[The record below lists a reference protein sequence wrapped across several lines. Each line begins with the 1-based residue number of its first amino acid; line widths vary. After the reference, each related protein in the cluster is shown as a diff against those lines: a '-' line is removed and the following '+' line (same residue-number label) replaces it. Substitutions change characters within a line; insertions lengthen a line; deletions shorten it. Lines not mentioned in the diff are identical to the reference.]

1 MERKTFFV
9 DVLLPVPLPG
19 TFTYRVPYELNDSVS
34 IGMRV
39 VIQFGQ
45 KKIYTGLIRKI
56 HEVAP
61 AVHQVKYI
69 LSILDQSPIVNEK
82 QLDFWDWIA
91 GYYLCYPGEVMNAA
105 LPSALKLASE
115 TKIVLAP
122 DFDRDY
128 AQLNDREFLI
138 VEALELRQV
147 ITITDASRIVD
158 TAKVIPLIKTL
169 IEKGV
174 VLTQE
179 ELTDRYKPRLETYLK
194 LKGEYA
200 VNEELLHEEFNKLG
214 TRAFKQLELLMRFVS
229 LSRCFSLNES
239 EVTRTELLKDF
250 KNGIGLLK
258 ALLDKGILETYKRE
272 ISRLTEKDADSLAN
286 EIVLTDVQQQ
296 ALDELNES
304 FKAKDTVL
312 LHGITGSG
320 KTELYIRLID
330 DVISQGKQVLY
341 LLPEIALTSQIINR
355 LRKYFGPRAGVYHS
369 KYNEQERVEI
379 WNRVLLGNLH
389 GELGQYSVILG
400 ARSSLFLP
408 FENLGL
414 VIVDEEHDTS
424 YKQMDP
430 APRYNARDAAIMLA
444 RMHGAHVLLGSATP
458 SVESYYNARE
468 GKYALVELN
477 KRYGGMLLPE
487 VLCVNLKEATKSR
500 QMQSHFST
508 FLIDHIKLAIENKEQ
523 VILFQNRRG
532 FSLRIECDSCNWMPQ
547 CVNCDV
553 TLIYHKKEN
562 HLRCHYCGFT
572 TRVPEKCPSCNNTSL
587 KMKGFGTEKVE
598 EELSLMLPGV
608 HIERM
613 DLDTTRS
620 KTAYQKIIADFEEKK
635 IDVLVGTQMVTKG
648 LDFDNVSLVGI
659 LNADNMISYPDFR
672 SFERSYQQIAQV
684 SGRAGRRNKR
694 GKVVIQTYN
703 PEHSVIQ
710 YVMAND
716 YEAMYNSQIMERRNF
731 KYPPFFRIVKLT
743 LQHKDEEIL
752 NKAASEFALTL
763 RQSFGKR
770 VLGPEFPSVS
780 RVRNYYLK
788 NILLKFERSPELSQM
803 KEALRQQCSTFLL
816 HPEFK
821 QIRIIIDVDP
831 V

>member
-34 IGMRV
+34 VGMRV

-45 KKIYTGLIRKI
+45 KKIYTGLIRRI
-56 HEVAP
+56 HEKAP
-61 AVHQVKYI
+61 DFHQVKYI
-69 LSILDQSPIVNEK
+69 LSILDQTPIVNEK

-91 GYYLCYPGEVMNAA
+91 AYYLCYPGEVMNAA

-122 DFDRDY
+122 DFDKDY

-138 VEALELRQV
+138 VEALELRKV

-200 VNEELLHEEFNKLG
+200 VNEEFLKEEFNKLG

-229 LSRCFSLNES
+229 LSHCFTPNEN

-250 KNGIGLLK
+250 KNGLGLLK

-272 ISRLTEKDADSLAN
+272 VSRLTEKSADAVAN
-286 EIVLTDVQQQ
+286 DIVLTDIQQQ

-330 DVISQGKQVLY
+330 NVISQGKQVLY

-444 RMHGAHVLLGSATP
+444 RMHGAQVLLGSATP

-487 VLCVNLKEATKSR
+487 VLCVNLKEAAKSK
-500 QMQSHFST
+500 QMQGLFSS
-508 FLIDHIKLAIENKEQ
+508 FLIDHIKLAIGNKEQ

-572 TRVPEKCPSCNNTSL
+572 TRVPEKCPSCNSTSL

-598 EELSLMLPGV
+598 EELQLMLPGV

-620 KTAYQKIIADFEEKK
+620 KSAHQRIISDFEDKK

-716 YEAMYNSQIMERRNF
+716 YEAMYNSQILERRNF
-731 KYPPFFRIVKLT
+731 KYPPFYRLVKLT
-743 LQHKDEEIL
+743 LQHKNEEIL
-752 NKAASEFALTL
+752 NKAANELAVIL

-770 VLGPEFPSVS
+770 VLGPEYPTVS
-780 RVRNYYLK
+780 RVRNYFLK

-803 KEALRQQCSTFLL
+803 KEALRQHCYTFLF

-821 QIRIIIDVDP
+821 QVRIIVDVDP